1 MDNTTFRQIGEA
13 IQKNK
18 NIGIVTAKNPSLD
31 EMGAA
36 LALFLSLTQVGKSVT
51 IATPENPL
59 VEVSSLVGID
69 KVKTA
74 LNGES
79 GDLTVSFPYQEGE
92 IEKVSYTL
100 ENGLLNIVVKAG
112 EKGLSFEE
120 QEVSFTRSQ
129 GAPSLLF
136 TIGVPKLSE
145 LGKLFNIAD
154 LKDTMIINIDNKA
167 ENQGFG
173 DIIMVYPMLSSISEQ
188 IANLILSLNL
198 KLDIDIAQN
207 LMYGISFATN
217 NFQDVKTSAL
227 AFEMVSILMKNG
239 AIRVVNNKLQPES
252 VDAEQF
258 FPRPTQPV
266 RRIQPIQP
274 TQSTPPIRK
283 IEDVEKDLANENPPE
298 DWLAPKIYKGSTN
311 F

>member
-1 MDNTTFRQIGEA
+1 MDNTTFRQIGDA
-13 IQKNK
+13 IEKNSS
-18 NIGIVTAKNPSLD
+18 IGIVTAKNPTLD

-36 LALFLSLTQVGKSVT
+36 LALYLALTNLGKSIT

-74 LNGES
+74 LSGKS

-120 QEVSFTRSQ
+120 SQVLFSRSQ
-129 GAPSLLF
+129 GAPGLLF
-136 TIGVPKLSE
+136 VVGVSRLSD
-145 LGKLFNIAD
+145 LGKLFNVAD

-167 ENQGFG
+167 DNQGFG
-173 DIIMVYPMLSSISEQ
+173 DVIMVYPMLSSISEQ
-188 IANLILSLNL
+188 VANLIVSLNL
-198 KLDIDIAQN
+198 KMDIDIAQN
-207 LMYGISFATN
+207 LMHGISSATN

-227 AFEMVSILMKNG
+227 AFEMISILMKNG
-239 AIRVVNNKLQPES
+239 AIRVGNNRLQSEPVNT
-252 VDAEQF
+252 EQF
-258 FPRPTQPV
+258 FPKPV
-266 RRIQPIQP
+266 SRNQDAPVNQFVSKPIVKKQEP
-274 TQSTPPIRK
+274 
-283 IEDVEKDLANENPPE
+283 EKEITNENPPE

>member
-1 MDNTTFRQIGEA
+1 MDNTTFKQISEA

-18 NIGIVTAKNPSLD
+18 TIGIVTVKNPSLD
-31 EMGAA
+31 EMGAG
-36 LALFLSLTQVGKSVT
+36 LALYLSLIQIGKSVT

-74 LNGES
+74 LEGES

-120 QEVSFTRSQ
+120 KEVSFTRSQ
-129 GAPSLLF
+129 DVPSLLF
-136 TIGVPKLSE
+136 TIGVPKLSD

-173 DIIMVYPMLSSISEQ
+173 DIVMVNPLLSSISEQ
-188 IANLILSLNL
+188 VANLILSLNL
-198 KLDIDIAQN
+198 KFDIDIAQN
-207 LMYGISFATN
+207 LMYGISQATD

-227 AFEMVSILMKNG
+227 AFEMISVLIKNG
-239 AIRVVNNKLQPES
+239 AIRVGNNKIQSSP
-252 VDAEQF
+252 VNTEQF
-258 FPRPTQPV
+258 FPK
-266 RRIQPIQP
+266 
-274 TQSTPPIRK
+274 PIRK
-283 IEDVEKDLANENPPE
+283 IEDVEEELRNENPPE

>member
-1 MDNTTFRQIGEA
+1 MDNQTFRQITEA

-18 NIGIVTAKNPSLD
+18 TIGIVTAQNPSLD

-36 LALFLSLTQVGKSVT
+36 LALYLSLTLVGKSVT

-74 LNGES
+74 LSGES

-112 EKGLSFEE
+112 EKGLSFTEK
-120 QEVSFTRSQ
+120 EVSFARSQ
-129 GAPSLLF
+129 GMPGLLF
-136 TIGVPKLSE
+136 TIGVPRLSD
-145 LGKLFNIAD
+145 LGKLFDIAG

-188 IANLILSLNL
+188 VANLILSLNL
-198 KLDIDIAQN
+198 KIDIDIAQN
-207 LMYGISFATN
+207 LMYGISDATD
-217 NFQDVKTSAL
+217 NFQDIKTSAL
-227 AFEMVSILMKNG
+227 AFEMASVLMKNG
-239 AIRVVNNKLQPES
+239 AIRISNNIQSEPVNT
-252 VDAEQF
+252 EQF
-258 FPRPTQPV
+258 FPK
-266 RRIQPIQP
+266 PI
-274 TQSTPPIRK
+274 SRK
-283 IEDVEKDLANENPPE
+283 QDAEKETEKENPPE

>member
-1 MDNTTFRQIGEA
+1 MDNTAFKQIGEA
-13 IQKNK
+13 IQKNS

-120 QEVSFTRSQ
+120 QDVQFTRSQ
-129 GAPSLLF
+129 DVPNLLF

>member
-1 MDNTTFRQIGEA
+1 MDNTTFRQIGDA
-13 IQKNK
+13 IEKNSS
-18 NIGIVTAKNPSLD
+18 IGIVTAKNPTVD

-36 LALFLSLTQVGKSVT
+36 LALYLTLVTLGKSVT

-69 KVKTA
+69 RVMTSLSGK
-74 LNGES
+74 S

-120 QEVSFTRSQ
+120 NEVSFTRSQ
-129 GAPSLLF
+129 GAPNLLF
-136 TIGVPKLSE
+136 VIGVPRLSD
-145 LGKLFNIAD
+145 LGKLFNVTD
-154 LKDTMIINIDNKA
+154 LKNTMIINIDNKA
-167 ENQGFG
+167 DNQGFG
-173 DIIMVYPMLSSISEQ
+173 DVIMVYPMLSSISEQ
-188 IANLILSLNL
+188 VANLIVSLNL
-198 KLDIDIAQN
+198 KIDIDIAQN
-207 LMYGISFATN
+207 LMQGISFATN

-227 AFEMVSILMKNG
+227 AFEMASILMKNG
-239 AIRVVNNKLQPES
+239 AIRISNNNSRLTQAVNT
-252 VDAEQF
+252 EQF
-258 FPRPTQPV
+258 FPKPVSRNQAAPVNQPV
-266 RRIQPIQP
+266 QKPIAKQ
-274 TQSTPPIRK
+274 Q
-283 IEDVEKDLANENPPE
+283 EAEKELANDNPPE

>member
-1 MDNTTFRQIGEA
+1 MDNQTLRQIGDA

-18 NIGIVTAKNPSLD
+18 TIGIVTAQNPSLD

-36 LALFLSLTQVGKSVT
+36 LALYLSLVQVGKSVA

-74 LNGES
+74 LTGES

-120 QEVSFTRSQ
+120 KEVSFTRAQ
-129 GAPSLLF
+129 GVPNLLF
-136 TIGVPKLSE
+136 AVGVPRLSD
-145 LGKLFNIAD
+145 LGKLFDIAG
-154 LKDTMIINIDNKA
+154 LKDTMIVNIDNKA

-188 IANLILSLNL
+188 VANLIISLNL
-198 KLDIDIAQN
+198 RIDIDIAQN
-207 LMYGISFATN
+207 LMYGISQATN

-227 AFEMVSILMKNG
+227 AFEMVAILMKNG
-239 AIRVVNNKLQPES
+239 AIRVSSKKLQSES
-252 VDAEQF
+252 ANTEQF
-258 FPRPTQPV
+258 FPKPASRNQNTQVSQFASKPTAKQQEP
-266 RRIQPIQP
+266 
-274 TQSTPPIRK
+274 
-283 IEDVEKDLANENPPE
+283 EKEVTNENPPE